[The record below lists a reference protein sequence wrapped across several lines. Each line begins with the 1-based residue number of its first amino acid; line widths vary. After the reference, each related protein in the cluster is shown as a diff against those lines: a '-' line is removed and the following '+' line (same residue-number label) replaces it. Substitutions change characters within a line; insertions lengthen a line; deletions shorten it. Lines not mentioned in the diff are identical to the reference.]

1 MAITYFG
8 YWEVGEAI
16 KSILS
21 ALVFRDGNVMVLH
34 AEATIPGGRVI
45 NIRLDSR
52 DDQDVSNQAIAGGH
66 RKSLRAIYTIDIFQS
81 SVDETEA
88 ERLRNRMLEEIEVE
102 LTANRTLNGTVA
114 TSELGGVTLV
124 TEKRA
129 RDHWSGAALR
139 LICDKTITTQ

>member
-16 KSILS
+16 KAILA
-21 ALVFRDGNVMVLH
+21 ALSFRDDPVMVLH
-34 AEATIPGGRVI
+34 AEGTISSGRVV
-45 NIRLDSR
+45 NIKMADR
-52 DDQDVSNQAIAGGH
+52 DDQDVSNQAIAGGQ
-66 RKSLRAIYTIDIFQS
+66 RKSLRAIYTIDIYQS
-81 SVDETEA
+81 AVDETEA

-114 TSELGGVTLV
+114 TSELGGVTFV
-124 TEKRA
+124 TEKRKTG
-129 RDHWSGAALR
+129 HWAGAALR